1 MKYSPVQITLDTHF
15 HALTFPALLDRSA
28 GAMAD
33 ITSAVAVIRAAIYQ
47 RRQLLF
53 TAANRPREIC
63 PHVLG
68 TTRGGVWR
76 VLGWQFGGDSRDGPL
91 PDWRCIELK
100 DITSEIVARDGLW
113 HRGWRPRGGR
123 QTCVDFIYA
132 EVDPPHGAE
141 LRSTSPLRIR
151 APALSLWVQKKQ

>member
-1 MKYSPVQITLDTHF
+1 
-15 HALTFPALLDRSA
+15 
-28 GAMAD
+28 MAD
-33 ITSAVAVIRAAIYQ
+33 ITSNVAIIRDAIYQ

-76 VLGWQFGGDSRDGPL
+76 VLGWQFGGDSAEGPL
-91 PDWRCIELK
+91 PDWRCFELR
-100 DITSEIVARDGLW
+100 DITTDIAVRDGAW
-113 HRGWRPRGGR
+113 HRGWRARGAQ

-132 EVDPPHGAE
+132 EIDPAHGAE

-151 APALSLWVQKKQ
+151 TPSLSLAVPRKR

>member
-1 MKYSPVQITLDTHF
+1 
-15 HALTFPALLDRSA
+15 
-28 GAMAD
+28 MAD
-33 ITSAVAVIRAAIYQ
+33 IASAVAIIRDAIYQ

-68 TTRGGVWR
+68 TTRRGVWR

-100 DITSEIVARDGLW
+100 DISAEIVVRDGLW
-113 HRGWRPRGGR
+113 HRGWRARSAQ
-123 QTCVDFIYA
+123 QTCIDFIYA
-132 EVDPPHGAE
+132 EVDPRYGAE

-151 APALSLWVQKKQ
+151 MPALSLSVPRKR

>member
-1 MKYSPVQITLDTHF
+1 MSDI
-15 HALTFPALLDRSA
+15 ALN
-28 GAMAD
+28 
-33 ITSAVAVIRAAIYQ
+33 VAIVRDAIYQ

-53 TAANRPREIC
+53 TAANRPREMC

-76 VLGWQFGGDSRDGPL
+76 VLGWQFAGESNEGPL

-100 DITSEIVARDGLW
+100 DITSDVIVREGIW
-113 HRGWRPRGGR
+113 HRGWSARGAQ
-123 QTCVDFIYA
+123 QTCIDFIYA
-132 EVDPPHGAE
+132 EVAPAHGAE

-151 APALSLWVQKKQ
+151 VPALSLSVRKRR